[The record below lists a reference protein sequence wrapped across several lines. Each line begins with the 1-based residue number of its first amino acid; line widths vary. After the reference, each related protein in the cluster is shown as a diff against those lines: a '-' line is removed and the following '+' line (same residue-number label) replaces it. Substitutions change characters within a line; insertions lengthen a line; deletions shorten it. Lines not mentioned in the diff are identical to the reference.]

1 MNPAATPTLMKDQYG
16 DDWWMSLHK
25 RFLIESTEQEPDVLF
40 IGDFTVSMIAHTD
53 MWEKL
58 FIGMHCLNFG
68 IAEDQTQHV
77 LWRIENGEIDTLNP
91 KIVVLGV
98 GTNNHDNTVEQILEG
113 IHACVKA
120 ITARHPSATVV
131 VVKLFPSGQ
140 NPNPV
145 RKKIEEVN
153 KQLEGILHGISQ
165 VQVVNLDPG
174 FVQIDGTISHH
185 DMYDYRHLTRHAA
198 RRAYEPLADLLQQ
211 LICERSGTES
221 ASYD

>member
-1 MNPAATPTLMKDQYG
+1 MNPASTPTSMKDQYG
-16 DDWWMSLHK
+16 DGWWMSLHK

-91 KIVVLGV
+91 K
-98 GTNNHDNTVEQILEG
+98 
-113 IHACVKA
+113 
-120 ITARHPSATVV
+120 
-131 VVKLFPSGQ
+131 KLFPSGQ

-153 KQLEGILHGISQ
+153 KRLEGVLHGIPQ

-174 FVQIDGTISHH
+174 FVGLDGSISHH

-198 RRAYEPLADLLQQ
+198 RRVYEPLADLLQQ

-221 ASYD
+221 ASFD